1 MDADNLIQMAN
12 RIGSFFEAMPDR
24 AEAIE
29 GIALHIQRYWEPR
42 MRRELLSCID
52 EGRAAGLGAIVRSAV
67 DTYRDR
73 LEPVTA

>member
-1 MDADNLIQMAN
+1 MDADNLVQMAN

-42 MRRELLSCID
+42 MRRELLAHVD
-52 EGRAAGLGAIVRSAV
+52 EAKGAGLSEIVRAAI
-67 DTYRDR
+67 DTYRAN